1 MRQNKG
7 TEPTFLLQGN
17 IRVFCR
23 VRPLI
28 GEEMLG
34 HQTES
39 PDHMTFS
46 EEDPKILHLEKG
58 AETGANDVSSSLPCL
73 CLI

>member
-1 MRQNKG
+1 M
-7 TEPTFLLQGN
+7 LLVFQGN

-23 VRPLI
+23 VRPLL

-46 EEDPKILHLEKG
+46 EEDPKTLQLEKG
-58 AETGANDVSSSLPCL
+58 AETGGNDVSSFFYLAAHHVMNASL
-73 CLI
+73 